1 MAADARPSVLRV
13 LEEVELD
20 LLAAD
25 ADYMVI
31 RDRPVR
37 AALSVLRGL
46 AALFPEDEPAFST
59 VH

>member
-1 MAADARPSVLRV
+1 MAAVARQGVLRV
-13 LEEVELD
+13 LEEAELD

-31 RDRPVR
+31 RERPFC
-37 AALSVLRGL
+37 AMSVLRGL
-46 AALFPEDEPAFST
+46 AALFPEDEPALST

>member
-1 MAADARPSVLRV
+1 MAADARPGVLRV
-13 LEEVELD
+13 LEEAELD

-25 ADYMVI
+25 ADYLVI
-31 RDRPVR
+31 RERPLC
-37 AALSVLRGL
+37 AMSVLRGL